1 MKNWFKL
8 LLFIVITFSI
18 LVGLNKFVFVDKVI
32 DTAYG
37 GFYSEKENSIDV
49 ISIGSSTVKEGIIG
63 NEIWNNYGVT
73 SYSINSAPTHPEVIK
88 IIIDEIARTQSPKVV
103 YVDLMGLTYH
113 LRENQKT
120 FVREYVNSMPDGKEK
135 EELIKKYSYLK
146 DDDEELEIF
155 DGHNNFRNPNYLSA
169 VFLNSSHE
177 FKGYTPIYTK
187 ISQKVDNTIDYS
199 KTISLPKDGK
209 EYLIEILETCKKYPH
224 INFLFGMMPKFI
236 NSSDAYEVHMLNSAI
251 PTIESYGYKYINWA
265 KYTKEIGLDPSFD
278 MRDSQHL
285 NVYGAIK
292 FTDYFAKYLD
302 KNYGIVGNTYSD
314 DVVKDFDECYKTYE
328 KRVLKKVKRKTKNKD
343 LYNRSK

>member
-1 MKNWFKL
+1 MKNGLRL
-8 LLFIVITFSI
+8 LLFILITASVLI
-18 LVGLNKFVFVDKVI
+18 GLNKFVFVDRII
-32 DTAYG
+32 DTPYG
-37 GFYSEKENSIDV
+37 GFYQEKENSIDV

-63 NEIWNNYGVT
+63 NELWHNYGVT

-88 IIIDEIARTQSPKVV
+88 IAIDEIARLQSPKVV
-103 YVDLMGLTYH
+103 YIDLIGLTYH
-113 LRENQKT
+113 LRQNQT
-120 FVREYVNSMPDGKEK
+120 SFVKEYVNAMPQGKEREK
-135 EELIKKYSYLK
+135 LIEKYSYLK
-146 DDDEELEIF
+146 DDDDEFEVF

-187 ISQKVDNTIDYS
+187 ISQKVDKTIDYS
-199 KTISLPKDGK
+199 KVISLPNDGK

-236 NSSDAYEVHMLNSAI
+236 NASDAYEVHMLNSAI

-265 KYTKEIGLDPSFD
+265 KYTEEIGLDPSND

-285 NVYGAIK
+285 NIYGALK

-302 KNYGIVGNTYSD
+302 ENYGIVGNTYSD
-314 DVVKDFDECYKTYE
+314 DVVKDFNECYNTY
-328 KRVLKKVKRKTKNKD
+328 KRRVLSNVKRKTKK
-343 LYNRSK
+343 